1 MYIFFLLQS
10 YATGMRKK
18 KVKKHIA
25 KKSKFCK

>member
-1 MYIFFLLQS
+1 MNIFFLLQS
-10 YATGMRKK
+10 YGMRKK